1 MAAPAR
7 LRRLLNE
14 EQMMTWSSRIE
25 LELTPLLVGPAST
38 VAEPVIVHTPA
49 SFAWALWLRAMSV
62 HCGPSLL
69 LGWLG
74 QQ

>member
-14 EQMMTWSSRIE
+14 EQMMTWSSGIE
-25 LELTPLLVGPAST
+25 LELMPLLVGPAST

-49 SFAWALWLRAMSV
+49 SFA
-62 HCGPSLL
+62 
-69 LGWLG
+69 
-74 QQ
+74 